1 LGLISRN
8 DYNENVFTKMMKTE
22 AEKQKKN
29 IQKTKKKIS
38 KKQKNNFHRVL
49 MLYCGLAR
57 INCSKKV

>member
-29 IQKTKKKIS
+29 IQKTKKKNIQKT
-38 KKQKNNFHRVL
+38 KK
-49 MLYCGLAR
+49 
-57 INCSKKV
+57 